1 MFAGRVSLVCT
12 PERGVKL
19 ATEREPSI
27 RAVWLGQEL
36 RQIRE
41 AKKISLRDA
50 AGYLG
55 KVQSSLSRMETG
67 HYPVREDEV
76 VKYLD
81 LCGIKDP
88 HKRTDLLTMCRD
100 VGQRGW
106 WDGYDGDVAGTLM
119 DRLWIEARTV
129 SIRVCQVNSI
139 PGLLQTPEYA
149 SALMRVGDLAIDD
162 REMER
167 WIEVRMTRQH
177 ILTRHH
183 PVEMHALIDES
194 ILYRLPGDREVR
206 RGQLDYLAHIAE
218 RPNVEIRVIPMS
230 ICHAV
235 NGPFEVMKLTPPYP
249 TVGYLATSAGDICVE
264 GDALDQLTH
273 TYDRLEEASL
283 DPEASRE
290 MIIAER
296 NKL

>member
-1 MFAGRVSLVCT
+1 M
-12 PERGVKL
+12 

-106 WDGYDGDVAGTLM
+106 WDGYDGDVAGALM
-119 DRLWIEARTV
+119 DRLWIEARAST
-129 SIRVCQVNSI
+129 IRSCDISYV
-139 PGLLQTPEYA
+139 PGLLQTPEYTD
-149 SALMRVGDLAIDD
+149 ALIRLVNPAMDD
-162 REMER
+162 RAVAR

-177 ILTRHH
+177 IITRHH
-183 PVEMHALIDES
+183 PAELHCLIDQTV
-194 ILYRLPGDREVR
+194 LQRLPGGNDVKI
-206 RGQLDYLAHIAE
+206 GQLEYLAQVGE
-218 RPNVEIRVIPMS
+218 RTNIEIRVIPTAV
-230 ICHAV
+230 CHGV

-249 TVGYLATSAGDICVE
+249 TVGYVATSAGDICVE
-264 GDALDQLTH
+264 GEAVEHLSRS
-273 TYDRLEEASL
+273 YDRLLEVSL
-283 DPEASRE
+283 DPKASRKV
-290 MIIAER
+290 IIAER